1 MYIWFWQLMSQR
13 KIVQSCLT
21 YAKESLKKNWAHV
34 HLCTCS
40 IIEEKCW
47 KGWHSVRKSAVY
59 FQCQPDSNQNYSCG
73 HLLCNAG
80 SNFFFQKDPRNTNA
94 IPLFILFK
102 NHLVGGISTRIYL
115 IPLSLQH
122 PLGGINTTSKL
133 LCWEHTADFPV
144 LLCIDVDIAICKM
157 SQCLAEISPC
167 AESSKLT
174 LTLQKF
180 YNNPKSKVLQR
191 TSWGITCF
199 FH

>member
-1 MYIWFWQLMSQR
+1 MFTSAHVQL
-13 KIVQSCLT
+13 
-21 YAKESLKKNWAHV
+21 LKKNAERVDIQWEKV
-34 HLCTCS
+34 QS
-40 IIEEKCW
+40 IF
-47 KGWHSVRKSAVY
+47 SVSQTATRTTPADIYCAMQAVISSFRKIQGIQMQSR
-59 FQCQPDSNQNYSCG
+59 FSSS
-73 HLLCNAG
+73 L
-80 SNFFFQKDPRNTNA
+80 KT
-94 IPLFILFK
+94 FK

-180 YNNPKSKVLQR
+180 YNNPQSKVIQR